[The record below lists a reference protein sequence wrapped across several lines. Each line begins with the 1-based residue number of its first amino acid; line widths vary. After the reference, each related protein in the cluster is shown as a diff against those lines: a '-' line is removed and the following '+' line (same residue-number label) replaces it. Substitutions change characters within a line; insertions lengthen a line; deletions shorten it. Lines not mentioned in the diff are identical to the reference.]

1 MSDPLE
7 SRWVP
12 SASVVSPTSIVGY
25 TVSLPTQLATNAQ
38 AQSQLAAFAQ
48 TFEQD
53 VQQILLAPQSNGAI
67 NPAANR
73 DAFNAAVIQ
82 AIDNLNAS
90 LIQDL
95 GTTSSTPT
103 SSPTT
108 TITTTPTGPS
118 SFIPS
123 TSQSQVA
130 TALVGKTPTSL
141 ENQILATPTTVLAGN
156 GTQGSSTTAG
166 SAPTPIPLTV
176 STTITPTKGSSTPAV
191 GQSLPATSSLGGPS
205 SDSTSTVAAAP
216 AVRAAF
222 GSFLQEYFK
231 AVESDLLANPGQ
243 PQANRAA
250 FDAKVSQALQT
261 LNSQIAASLGAS
273 AGSNSAARISQALT
287 GWNANSLQS
296 RLLAQP
302 TPVTTQASQVRAF
315 TLGSS
320 QAVAEVLA
328 TIMAELAGR

>member
-166 SAPTPIPLTV
+166 SAPTPIPLT
-176 STTITPTKGSSTPAV
+176 SSTPAV